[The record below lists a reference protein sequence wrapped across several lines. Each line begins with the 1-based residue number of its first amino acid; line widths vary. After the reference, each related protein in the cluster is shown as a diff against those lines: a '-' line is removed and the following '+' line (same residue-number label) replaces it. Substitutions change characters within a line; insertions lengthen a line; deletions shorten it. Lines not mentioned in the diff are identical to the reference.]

1 MKKYSLILSGILLFT
16 VSATAQELTNAE
28 IRKNKI
34 RKITIYYGEK
44 GKPGTN
50 VSVFY
55 YDANGYDTA
64 QYNDGNRYQYKKNVY
79 DAGRRLMSVSVYSA
93 EGKLAEKSVY
103 SYNADGSSSEENTDM
118 MFGLKNIARCDKKGV
133 PLDRTLPDGS
143 VHKYVFNA
151 KGQMTRFYSI
161 PKNGGVKFSREY
173 TYNAA
178 GKLTAAKNT
187 GDFPFTDSYE
197 YNDNGFLIKV
207 TISTKNESGG
217 NDLNYRYYEYE

>member
-1 MKKYSLILSGILLFT
+1 MKKYSFILTGFLLFT

-34 RKITIYYGEK
+34 AKITIYYGEK
-44 GKPGTN
+44 GKPGTT

-64 QYNDGNRYQYKKNVY
+64 QYNDGNRYQHKNNVY
-79 DAGRRLMSVSVYSA
+79 DAGGRLTTVSVYSA
-93 EGKLAEKSVY
+93 DGKLAEKSIY
-103 SYNADGSSSEENTDM
+103 TYNADGSFSEENTDM
-118 MFGLKNIARCDKKGV
+118 VYGLKNIYRCDKKGV
-133 PLDRTLPDGS
+133 PLDRTIPDGS

-151 KGQMTRFYSI
+151 KGQITRFYSI

-178 GKLTAAKNT
+178 GKLSAAKNT

-197 YNDNGFLIKV
+197 YNAKGFLIKV
-207 TISTKNESGG
+207 TITTKNEDGG
-217 NDLNYRYYEYE
+217 KILNYRYYEYE

>member
-1 MKKYSLILSGILLFT
+1 MKKSSLFLIAFSLFSIFLS
-16 VSATAQELTNAE
+16 AQELTNAE

-50 VSVFY
+50 VSIFY

-64 QYNDGNRYQYKKNVY
+64 QYNDGNRFQYKKNVY
-79 DAGRRLMSVSVYSA
+79 DANQRLTSVSVYSA
-93 EGKLAEKSVY
+93 EGQLSEKSVY
-103 SYNADGSSSEENTDM
+103 TYNADGSFSEENTDM
-118 MFGLKNIARCDKKGV
+118 SFGLKNIALCDKKGV
-133 PLDRTLPDGS
+133 PISRTLPDGS

-151 KGQMTRFYSI
+151 NGQLIKLYSI

-178 GKLTAAKNT
+178 GKVSASKNT
-187 GDFPFTDSYE
+187 GDFPFTSSYE
-197 YNDNGFLIKV
+197 YDGKGFLIRV
-207 TISTKNESGG
+207 NTTTKNESGG
-217 NDLNYRYYEYE
+217 NDINHRYYEYE